1 MSLRSRVL
9 TVALALFGS
18 ALLLPATASAA
29 ELDGTWDFVFANSEG
44 SYPRTL
50 VLSQEGEAVSA
61 KYLDQEHYTGTFKD
75 GVLELTG
82 QHTAPEAGYAAKLTL
97 TGKLEDGRL
106 AGKATWDYY
115 DLSFE
120 ATRKPSEPE
129 AE

>member
-9 TVALALFGS
+9 TVALAFLGS
-18 ALLLPATASAA
+18 ALLLPVVSSAA

-50 VLSQEGEAVSA
+50 VLSQDGETLSA
-61 KYLDQEHYTGTFKD
+61 KYLDQEQYTGTFKD
-75 GVLELTG
+75 GALELTG
-82 QHTAPEAGYAAKLTL
+82 EHTAPEAGYAAKLTL

-106 AGKATWDYY
+106 KGTATWDTY
-115 DLSFE
+115 DLTFE

-129 AE
+129 AK